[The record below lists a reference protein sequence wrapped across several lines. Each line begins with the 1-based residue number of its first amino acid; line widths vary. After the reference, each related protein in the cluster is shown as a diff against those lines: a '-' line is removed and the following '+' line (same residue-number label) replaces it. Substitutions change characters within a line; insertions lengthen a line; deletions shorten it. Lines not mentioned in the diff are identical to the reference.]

1 MKEITTREA
10 FDEQIQQDSL
20 VIAKF
25 YADWC
30 PDCHRIDPFMP
41 EVEESYKDRLSFIS
55 LDRDKFTELSQE
67 LNVFGIPSFIAFKGG
82 TELAR
87 FVSRMGK
94 TREEIEAFLDRAIQV
109 AGAVD
114 QA

>member
-10 FDEQIQQDSL
+10 FDEEIGRDSL
-20 VIAKF
+20 VVAKF

-30 PDCHRIDPFMP
+30 PDCRRIDPFMP
-41 EVEESYKDRLSFIS
+41 EVEEAYKDRLSFIG
-55 LDRDKFTELSQE
+55 LDRDKFSELAQE

-82 TELAR
+82 IELAR
-87 FVSRMGK
+87 FVSRLGK
-94 TREEIEAFLDRAIQV
+94 TREEIEDFLDRAVQV